1 MRNSFFALLVHLSAA
16 VFLTT
21 GLVLEA
27 ASVWKVT
34 DSKGGVVYLGGSY
47 HALRKSDYPLPGAFE
62 KAFDASTRLAFEIDF
77 KSDGFASSF
86 VKAGLYPRGDQLK
99 NHVNPRTYQYLCRVL
114 AQSKLP
120 QELIAT
126 YRPWFLAFML
136 DDPSSDAFS
145 SQLGVE
151 SFLARR
157 PHAKN
162 KSTTGLE
169 STMEHIRV
177 FSGLNDQESEAC
189 LLLSFID
196 LEGSDA
202 ASSRTMAAWRRG
214 DAEGVWRSMQ
224 ERYRDFPSM
233 AERLL
238 TVRNRNW
245 IPKIEGYMH
254 SGKTYFVVVGAA
266 HFGGPNGVLALLRQR
281 GYQIEQL

>member
-1 MRNSFFALLVHLSAA
+1 MRNSFFVLSVHFSAA
-16 VFLTT
+16 VFLTI
-21 GLVLEA
+21 GPALEA
-27 ASVWKVT
+27 ACVWKVT

-47 HALRKSDYPLPGAFE
+47 HALRKGDYPLPEAFE
-62 KAFDASTRLAFEIDF
+62 KAFEASNRLAFEIDH
-77 KSDGFASSF
+77 KSDAFGYSF

-120 QELIAT
+120 QEQIAT

-136 DDPSSDAFS
+136 DDPTSDAFS

-151 SFLARR
+151 NYLERRARQ
-157 PHAKN
+157 KN

-169 STMEHIRV
+169 STMEHVRV
-177 FSGLNDQESEAC
+177 FSGLSDQESEAW
-189 LLLSFID
+189 LLLSFIE

-202 ASSRTMAAWRRG
+202 EVSRTMAAWRRG
-214 DAEGVWRSMQ
+214 DAEEVWRSAQ

-233 AERLL
+233 VDRLL
-238 TVRNRNW
+238 AVRNRKW
-245 IPKIEGYMH
+245 IPKIEGYMR
-254 SGKTYFVVVGAA
+254 SGKIYFVVAGAA